1 MTTNLDPKVAEL
13 LKPMLKRRLFV
24 ALNKALV
31 PSEEMLPYVAEHL
44 EYMNE
49 LEKAGELFASGPFIQ
64 EGILV
69 GDGLTILNTST
80 ADEARA
86 LMEAEPLI
94 KRGLR
99 GFELHTWELREG
111 RITVTLNASTSSFG
125 LL

>member
-1 MTTNLDPKVAEL
+1 MSTNLDPKVTQL

-31 PSEEMLPYVAEHL
+31 PSDEMTPYVAEHL

-49 LEKAGELFASGPFIQ
+49 LEKGGKLFASGPFIQ
-64 EGILV
+64 EGVLV

-99 GFELHTWELREG
+99 GFALHTWELREG
-111 RITVTLNASTSSFG
+111 RMTVTLNASTSSFG

>member
-1 MTTNLDPKVAEL
+1 MTANLDPKVAEL
-13 LKPMLKRRLFV
+13 LKPMLKRRMFV

-31 PSEEMLPYVAEHL
+31 PSEEMSPYVAEHL

-49 LEKAGELFASGPFIQ
+49 LEKAGALFASGPFIQ
-64 EGILV
+64 EGVLV

-125 LL
+125 LP

>member
-1 MTTNLDPKVAEL
+1 MSANIDPKVAEL

-31 PSEEMLPYVAEHL
+31 PSEVMTPYVAEHL
-44 EYMNE
+44 EYMSE
-49 LEKAGELFASGPFIQ
+49 LERSGKLFASGPFVQ

-69 GDGLTILNTST
+69 GDGLTILNTSSL
-80 ADEARA
+80 DEARA
-86 LMEAEPLI
+86 LMLAEPLI

-111 RITVTLNASTSSFG
+111 RITVTLDASTSSFA

>member
-1 MTTNLDPKVAEL
+1 MSTSLDPKVAEL

-31 PSEEMLPYVAEHL
+31 PSEEMRPYVAEHL

-49 LEKAGELFASGPFIQ
+49 LEKAGKLFASGPFIK
-64 EGILV
+64 EGVLV

-86 LMEAEPLI
+86 LMMAEPLI

-99 GFELHTWELREG
+99 GFELHAWELREG
-111 RITVTLNASTSSFG
+111 RMTVTLNASTTSFS
-125 LL
+125 LR

>member
-1 MTTNLDPKVAEL
+1 MSAIPDPKVTEL

-31 PSEEMLPYVAEHL
+31 SSEEMAPYVAEHL

-49 LEKAGELFASGPFIQ
+49 LEKAGRLFASGPFVQ

-69 GDGLTILNTST
+69 ADGLTILNTST
-80 ADEARA
+80 LDEARA
-86 LMEAEPLI
+86 LMLAEPLV

-99 GFELHTWELREG
+99 EFQLHTWELREG
-111 RITVTLNASTSSFG
+111 RMTVTLNASTSSFG
-125 LL
+125 FQ